1 MTSKGTGGGRLVAVL
16 AACAV
21 LTSGCVG
28 SVDADELPGVYR
40 SEATGGEVRLGSDGT
55 FSATG
60 VSTGIVSGR
69 ADFRGR
75 WEFVDSSSSRD
86 FVYLAIEDGGLGR
99 IGGVQLYPRGRASV
113 EFHGDPDGPPSL
125 VLTKVTT
132 P

>member
-1 MTSKGTGGGRLVAVL
+1 MSKRTGGGRLVAFL
-16 AACAV
+16 AASAV

-28 SVDADELPGVYR
+28 SVDAGELPGLYR
-40 SEATGGEVRLGSDGT
+40 SKETGGEVRLGSDGT

-60 VSTGIVSGR
+60 VATGIVPGR

-75 WEFVDSSSSRD
+75 WEFVDSPSSRD
-86 FVYLAIEDGGLGR
+86 FVHLAIEDGGLGR
-99 IGGVQLYPRGRASV
+99 IGGVQLYPSGRASV
-113 EFHGDPDGPPSL
+113 EFHADPDGPPSL